1 MPKVNGSGDAYQ
13 NWNSAHASATVK
25 ITLAV
30 TPAGFRAPVSALAT
44 SSCSASGAFSM
55 SVAMPDPPRL
65 PSKQTGAKSPPPP
78 VCSSSVGPSSEP
90 LGRHLIQP
98 FSR

>member
-55 SVAMPDPPRL
+55 SVAMRVPPAMRSNGRGEVASA
-65 PSKQTGAKSPPPP
+65 PGRSP
-78 VCSSSVGPSSEP
+78 VVGPVSEAA
-90 LGRHLIQP
+90 GRHLIQP